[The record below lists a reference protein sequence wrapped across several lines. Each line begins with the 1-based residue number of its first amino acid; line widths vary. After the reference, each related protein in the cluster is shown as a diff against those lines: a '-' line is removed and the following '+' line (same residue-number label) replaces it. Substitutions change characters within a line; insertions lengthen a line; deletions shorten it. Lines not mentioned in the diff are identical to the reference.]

1 MKTAFLRKMCVAGL
15 TLVEILVGVAVLG
28 ILLAVA
34 APSMADLMD
43 KRRVIAVAGEISGIL
58 AYTKAETNSTNAL
71 LVIHLEPDSNMSCAS
86 VVTLGGGT
94 DECQCYRSPV
104 DICTG
109 GTAKLLRLFQ
119 VPKSDGVKFVASAD
133 SWSGPVEYTVQF
145 VREQLT
151 TSAGNLRVDV
161 TGRKAKLRVEVN
173 VAGRVRTCSPDGDI
187 SGYAKCA

>member
-1 MKTAFLRKMCVAGL
+1 MKTAFLRKTRAAGL

-43 KRRVIAVAGEISGIL
+43 KRRVIAVAGEISSIL
-58 AYTKAETNSTNAL
+58 AYTKAETNSTNAP
-71 LVIHLEPDSNMSCAS
+71 LVIHFEPDSNMSCAS
-86 VVTLGGGT
+86 VVTLGNGT
-94 DECQCYRSPV
+94 DECQCYRSPTV
-104 DICTG
+104 ICTG

-119 VPKSDGVKFVASAD
+119 VPKSDGVQFAASAD
-133 SWSGPVEYTVQF
+133 PWSGPVEHTVQF
-145 VREQLT
+145 AVAQPT

-173 VAGRVRTCSPDGDI
+173 MAGRVRTCSPDGDI
-187 SGYAKCA
+187 SGYPKCA